1 MAILHA
7 LRVSKDHELTLGE
20 LARVVSVG
28 TDRLRQRMFEL
39 TRVGWVD
46 AWRSYVAVKENGR
59 TWIDCEGFAF
69 TLREDG
75 SKLADVVLKLERL
88 SPSRE
93 DSDDLKQTT
102 ISDILNRRSRRRYRE
117 PFALS

>member
-1 MAILHA
+1 MISIEPSEPLDLFQRPGTMVILHA

-39 TRVGWVD
+39 TRVGWVE

-88 SPSRE
+88 SPSR
-93 DSDDLKQTT
+93 
-102 ISDILNRRSRRRYRE
+102 
-117 PFALS
+117 